1 MAPLDQSDRRHPSRA
16 LPVAER
22 SSPARCPPASRHQKG
37 QGPAGLPTQ
46 DQPAR
51 RSGLPA
57 ARQGQDRPPACA
69 GQGRTA
75 QIVFLLIDNFSHLA
89 FSCAIE
95 PLRIANRVSGR
106 PLFRWSLASADGV
119 SAACSNRSVTLV
131 DRGLEPLRH
140 VDRLLVISGDEVQSR
155 ATPDILGFLRRERAA
170 GTPIGAICS
179 GAYLLASAGFLTDQA
194 AAIHW
199 EYHDLVAELFPEVRL
214 VRGVFVADQKFIT
227 AAGGTAAADLMLHLI
242 AAEHGADLATAVADQ
257 MVYNA
262 VREATAEQRVSLQAR
277 HGTRNAY
284 LMRAVELVQEN
295 LEDPLSPGQIADAL
309 GISTRQIERLFQR
322 HLGTSPK
329 RFIMETRLTRARNL
343 LVQTD
348 LSITEVAV
356 ACGFRTPSTFSKVYR
371 AHFMVSPAAQ
381 RTTLR

>member
-1 MAPLDQSDRRHPSRA
+1 MAPFDQPDRRDHAAAGKRPATPRA
-16 LPVAER
+16 
-22 SSPARCPPASRHQKG
+22 SH
-37 QGPAGLPTQ
+37 
-46 DQPAR
+46 
-51 RSGLPA
+51 
-57 ARQGQDRPPACA
+57 
-69 GQGRTA
+69 RTA
-75 QIVFLLIDNFSHLA
+75 EIVFLLVDNFSHLA

-95 PLRIANRVSGR
+95 PLRIANRVSGQT
-106 PLFRWSLASADGV
+106 LFRWSLASADGV
-119 SAACSNRSVTLV
+119 SAVCSNRSVTLV

-140 VDRLLVISGDEVQSR
+140 VDRLLVISGDEVQDR
-155 ATPDILGFLRRERAA
+155 ATPEILAYLRRERAA

-179 GAYLLASAGFLTDQA
+179 GAYLLASAGFLKDQA

-199 EYHDLVAELFPEVRL
+199 EYHDVVAELFPDVRL

-242 AAEHGADLATAVADQ
+242 AAEHGPALATAVADR

-277 HGTRNAY
+277 HGMRNES
-284 LMRAVELVQEN
+284 LMRAVELAQEN
-295 LEDPLSPGQIADAL
+295 LEDPVSPREIARAL
-309 GISTRQIERLFQR
+309 GLSTRQIERLFQR

-329 RFIMETRLTRARNL
+329 RFIMQTRLTRARNL

-371 AHFMVSPAAQ
+371 AHFHVSPGAQ